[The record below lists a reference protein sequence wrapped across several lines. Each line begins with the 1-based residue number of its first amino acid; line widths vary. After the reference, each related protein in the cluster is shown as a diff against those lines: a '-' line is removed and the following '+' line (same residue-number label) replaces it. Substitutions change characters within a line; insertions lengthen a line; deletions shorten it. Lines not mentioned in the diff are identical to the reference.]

1 MHTMRHIPEVSRYI
15 KWWHYQWNP
24 PLFISFH
31 PCTPPCSGG
40 GKYARDGLRFPPPTV
55 KSAFGRHDL
64 STAITKSVLIAY
76 FAKIAV
82 LIGK

>member
-1 MHTMRHIPEVSRYI
+1 MEPTAVHQFSRLYS
-15 KWWHYQWNP
+15 
-24 PLFISFH
+24 PLFW
-31 PCTPPCSGG
+31 G
-40 GKYARDGLRFPPPTV
+40 GKYTRDGLRFPPPTV